1 VLRAPQDTGT
11 PPPNGNWD
19 LNISEK
25 EFMPIAE
32 DAEPGYQAT
41 QKELGE
47 MATSLKGLL
56 VQIVA
61 LCLPLTSVQMKETS
75 GQKKEEGRKLY
86 TTESSLWKYPP
97 LLQKLSQYE
106 MINKQGENR

>member
-1 VLRAPQDTGT
+1 MPCAPQDTGIHS
-11 PPPNGNWD
+11 PNGNWD

-41 QKELGE
+41 QKESGK
-47 MATSLKGLL
+47 MAISLKDLP

-61 LCLPLTSVQMKETS
+61 SGLPLTLVQMKETS
-75 GQKKEEGRKLY
+75 DQKNEEEKGFY

-97 LLQKLSQYE
+97 LLQKLSQD
-106 MINKQGENR
+106 MTTN